1 MMRKVVLTG
10 LLLFTSERP
19 MVRAVLA
26 TLTCCIMIVN
36 LNYFQPHRNLI
47 VFWVEQLANLSSTV
61 KYLFAV
67 VIAAGGGEEGTANS
81 HVAPDDA
88 SLMGTLLIVSDVVV
102 YGIAILAIIGCVLTT
117 HQSLQQ
123 LRSQE
128 KAEAK
133 EVAEQDT
140 RSQLSHALAR
150 RLSKT
155 QIQPMAHRR
164 ASLRQEAPAERGL
177 TAMMAHANDHI
188 KTKQLVLD
196 APSKNGESSNDA
208 ELSLTAAANIS
219 AEISS
224 WTTGEN
230 AIHIRED
237 KLREKLRRSSIE
249 EEEEEEDDGYVEI
262 EVPTDE
268 KAGSPFTVIVNGLT
282 IHSVA
287 PTHGKTIRINLK
299 EEASHHMDL

>member
-1 MMRKVVLTG
+1 
-10 LLLFTSERP
+10 
-19 MVRAVLA
+19 
-26 TLTCCIMIVN
+26 
-36 LNYFQPHRNLI
+36 
-47 VFWVEQLANLSSTV
+47 
-61 KYLFAV
+61 
-67 VIAAGGGEEGTANS
+67 
-81 HVAPDDA
+81 
-88 SLMGTLLIVSDVVV
+88 
-102 YGIAILAIIGCVLTT
+102 
-117 HQSLQQ
+117 
-123 LRSQE
+123 
-128 KAEAK
+128 
-133 EVAEQDT
+133 
-140 RSQLSHALAR
+140 
-150 RLSKT
+150 
-155 QIQPMAHRR
+155 
-164 ASLRQEAPAERGL
+164 
-177 TAMMAHANDHI
+177 MMAHANDHI

-262 EVPTDE
+262 EVPTDV

-299 EEASHHMDL
+299 EEASHHIDL